1 MEILFYHLQK
11 TGLEQVLPA
20 LLEKTVERGWKAV
33 IRASQVEKL
42 KMLDDHLWS
51 YRDDAFLPH
60 CLDDQAEAIEDAQVV
75 LTLTDQRFNDAEV
88 LFLIDQA
95 DLPETSD
102 WTRIVLM
109 FDGNDQEA
117 LTKARA
123 VWKKLK
129 LEGRGATY
137 WRQNDEGRWE
147 KMA

>member
-11 TGLEQVLPA
+11 ASLEQVLPT
-20 LLEKTVERGWKAV
+20 LLEKTVERGWRAV
-33 IRASQVEKL
+33 VRASQTDKL

-60 CLDDQAEAIEDAQVV
+60 CLDDQLDALADAQVV

-88 LFLIDQA
+88 LFLVDQA
-95 DLPETSD
+95 DMPDTTD

-129 LEGRGATY
+129 LEEREATY
-137 WRQNDEGRWE
+137 WRQNDENRWE